1 MKKYILITM
10 LFFLGLQLSA
20 EERMITT
27 SDGIQLFV
35 NIKGSGTPVLY
46 IHGGPG
52 SGSYWFEKF
61 FGEFL
66 EQQYTMIYLD
76 QRGVGRSSGNHDD
89 DYSLDRMVLDFEE
102 LRKELGYDSW
112 LTLGHSFGGI
122 LQMGYYQRF
131 PHSVSGMIM
140 VNCTLNIK
148 ESFCESWGPKAAEF
162 TGKSHGP
169 CSNEPEDLRE
179 MLGFH
184 INNLREQNAFWK
196 MGYKDPE
203 NEKLIDATYGDIH
216 NWNGSF
222 SNLAFSISDYWE
234 NYKPHS
240 SKVNIPVLFFY
251 GSEDWMVGPDH
262 YKNID
267 FPKGMMWESKVGHMP
282 FMENREDLEQAILS
296 FSSKHDF

>member
-10 LFFLGLQLSA
+10 LFCFGFQIQA

-27 SDGIQLFV
+27 SDGVQLFV
-35 NIKGSGTPVLY
+35 NIKGSGLPVLY

-61 FGEFL
+61 FGDFL
-66 EQQYTMIYLD
+66 ETHYTMIYLD
-76 QRGVGRSSGNHDD
+76 QRGVGRSSGDHDK
-89 DYSLDRMVLDFEE
+89 DYSMDRMVLDFEE

-122 LQMGYYQRF
+122 LQMGYVERF
-131 PHSVSGMIM
+131 PNSVKGMIM

-148 ESFCESWGPKAAEF
+148 ESFCDSWGPKAAEF
-162 TGKSHGP
+162 TGKPNST
-169 CSNEPEDLRE
+169 CSEDPSAIRE
-179 MLGFH
+179 MLWSH
-184 INNLREQNAFWK
+184 ITNLREQNAFWK
-196 MGYKDPE
+196 MGYNDPE
-203 NEKLIDATYGDIH
+203 NEKLIDATYGDIN

-234 NYKPHS
+234 NFKTNTNQ
-240 SKVNIPVLFFY
+240 VNIPVLFFY

-262 YKNID
+262 YKNIE
-267 FPKGMMWESKVGHMP
+267 FPLGLMWESKVGHMP
-282 FMENREDLEQAILS
+282 FMENKGDLEKAILT
-296 FSSKHDF
+296 FKSKYEL